1 MRYLTLSEVL
11 FLHTR
16 VIEQSGGAEGV
27 LDLGRVES
35 AIAQPQMSF
44 GGQELYPEIHTKAA
58 SLCFSLVMNHPF
70 NDGNK
75 RIGHAAME
83 VFLVLNGFE
92 MVTDVD
98 DAESVILT
106 LAAGNLTR
114 EELEDWISS
123 HIRRLPES
131 HGC

>member
-1 MRYLTLSEVL
+1 
-11 FLHTR
+11 
-16 VIEQSGGAEGV
+16 
-27 LDLGRVES
+27 
-35 AIAQPQMSF
+35 
-44 GGQELYPEIHTKAA
+44 
-58 SLCFSLVMNHPF
+58 MNHPF

-98 DAESVILT
+98 DAESVSLT